1 MAKIIGYSRITI
13 AYACLLIG
21 LAGLIL
27 PILPGWIFI
36 LIGLELLTRYQPANN
51 WAPKIK
57 DNYQEYIGKFQKWRQ
72 QPSQKIVNYIN

>member
-1 MAKIIGYSRITI
+1 MAKIIRYSRITV
-13 AYACLLIG
+13 AYACLLTG

-36 LIGLELLTRYQPANN
+36 LVGIELLIRYQPANS

-57 DNYQEYIGKFQKWRQ
+57 DRYQEYANKFQEWRQ
-72 QPSQKIVNYIN
+72 QASKNSN